1 MHMRSFSKDNEAPEA
16 LESRLLPK
24 ATTDLCDDVEKYQR
38 RKYSFLSF
46 FSRSRREKNT
56 ILLIEVTCAFGALV
70 MLACYAI
77 QFFSSSAT
85 LVALDGSVGENNSGQ
100 QPPSFLRSRAL
111 DEPLASTLSS
121 DSSSVPS
128 LTSTRPQ
135 KSIVLSKPL
144 ENKYPRIAAALT
156 TSKRPELF
164 RRAYLSFRMRCL
176 DCDSMVSQWFAVD
189 DGSSD
194 AQLEAMRSASSD
206 ITWLSKSGPKNQ
218 TTGHVSSLNRVLE
231 EVIDHYDYL
240 VFLEDDFFFVQDED
254 YIFKA
259 LNIFATNESIGQIVF
274 NRRYSL
280 TNTAIED
287 KNQVGGVEVR
297 DPLTG
302 IVSHILHEYIGPAGT
317 PEWMSYFEKHPGIG
331 SIHWPHFSLNSGVW
345 KLKALKDVG
354 PFEKRDG
361 FEFFYGFRWMEKG
374 YVTAFFPGKYSIH
387 LGKPLP
393 NSAISSE
400 VLDAMYA
407 GQGLRHSVAK
417 TASAYDLNGVIR

>member
-1 MHMRSFSKDNEAPEA
+1 MQMRSFNKDNEA
-16 LESRLLPK
+16 LESRLLPT
-24 ATTDLCDDVEKYQR
+24 ATTDLCDDVKKYQR
-38 RKYSFLSF
+38 RKNSFLSS
-46 FSRSRREKNT
+46 FSRSRREENA
-56 ILLIEVTCAFGALV
+56 ISRIELMCAVGAFIV
-70 MLACYAI
+70 LACYAS
-77 QFFSSSAT
+77 QSSSSSAS
-85 LVALDGSVGENNSGQ
+85 LVALDGSFGENNSGR

-111 DEPLASTLSS
+111 NEPLASPLSFKS
-121 DSSSVPS
+121 AAPS

-135 KSIVLSKPL
+135 KSIAVSKPL
-144 ENKYPRIAAALT
+144 QRKYPRIAAAIT

-176 DCDSMVSQWFAVD
+176 DCDAIVSQWFAVD

-194 AQLEAMRSASSD
+194 AQLEAMRSVSSD
-206 ITWLSKSGPKNQ
+206 ITWLSKDGPKNQ
-218 TTGHVSSLNRVLE
+218 TTGHVSSLNRVSE
-231 EVIDHYDYL
+231 EVVDDFDYL

-254 YIFKA
+254 YISKA
-259 LNIFATNESIGQIVF
+259 LNIFAKNDSIGQIVF

-280 TNTAIED
+280 TNTEIED
-287 KNQVGGVEVR
+287 RDQVGGVEFR
-297 DPLTG
+297 DPATG
-302 IVSHILHEYIGPAGT
+302 KVSHILHEYIGPTGS
-317 PEWMSYFEKHPGIG
+317 PEWKAYFEKHPGLG

-393 NSAISSE
+393 NSAISTE
-400 VLDAMYA
+400 MLDEMYA
-407 GQGLRHSVAK
+407 GQGLRHSVAQ